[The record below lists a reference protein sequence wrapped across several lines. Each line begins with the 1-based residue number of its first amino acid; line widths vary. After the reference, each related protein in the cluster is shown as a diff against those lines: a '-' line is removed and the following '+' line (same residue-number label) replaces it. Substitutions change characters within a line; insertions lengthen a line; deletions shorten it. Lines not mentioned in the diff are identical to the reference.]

1 MTQEVLIDIRGL
13 TVEYASRGGL
23 LGRDKRSVRV
33 LDDLDLEIFR
43 GETLGVVGESGC
55 GKTTLANALL
65 RFVKAKSGQVL
76 FDGRDIVTMDRKT
89 LRRLRGEVQMVFQNP
104 FSSLD
109 PRMDVTAIVAEP
121 IVTHTEL
128 RGERLKE
135 RVEELLVEVGL
146 DAEHMR
152 RHAHEMSGG
161 QAQRVALARAV
172 ALNPKFLI
180 LDEPT
185 SALDVSVQAQI
196 VNLLLKIQ
204 EDLGLTYMFITH
216 ALGVVQHVSDRITVL
231 YLGEIVEIASR
242 DDISRSPRHPYTQAL
257 FASTPIPDPDSGRE
271 RIILEGQVPSLAD
284 PPPGCR
290 FHTRCP
296 HVMEICRIEKPVAHT
311 VGDGHWAVCHLL
323 TTGHAG

>member
-1 MTQEVLIDIRGL
+1 
-13 TVEYASRGGL
+13 
-23 LGRDKRSVRV
+23 
-33 LDDLDLEIFR
+33 
-43 GETLGVVGESGC
+43 
-55 GKTTLANALL
+55 
-65 RFVKAKSGQVL
+65 L

-109 PRMDVTAIVAEP
+109 PRMDVMAIVAEP

>member
-1 MTQEVLIDIRGL
+1 MTPDALVDIQQL
-13 TVEYASRGGL
+13 TVEYASRGGF
-23 LGRDKRSVRV
+23 LGRNKRRVRV
-33 LDDLDLEIFR
+33 LEDLDLEIFR

-65 RFVKAKSGQVL
+65 RFVKPTSGQVL
-76 FDGRDIVTMDRKT
+76 FDGRDIVAMDRRS
-89 LRRLRGEVQMVFQNP
+89 LRKLRSEVQMVFQNP

-121 IVTHTEL
+121 IVTHTDL

-196 VNLLLKIQ
+196 VNLLVKLQ
-204 EDLGLTYMFITH
+204 EDYGLTYMFITH
-216 ALGVVQHVSDRITVL
+216 ALGVVQHVSDRISVL

-242 DDISRSPRHPYTQAL
+242 DDISISPQHPYTQAL

-296 HVMEICRIEKPVAHT
+296 HVMEVCRREKPGAYT
-311 VGDGHWAVCHLL
+311 VGDGHWAACHLL
-323 TTGHAG
+323 TTGHTG

>member
-1 MTQEVLIDIRGL
+1 MTQEVLVDIQDL

-23 LGRDKRSVRV
+23 LGRNKRSVRV
-33 LDDLDLEIFR
+33 LEDLDLEIFR

-89 LRRLRGEVQMVFQNP
+89 LRQLRGEIQMVFQNP

-121 IVTHTEL
+121 IVTHTDL
-128 RGERLKE
+128 RGERLRE

-196 VNLLLKIQ
+196 VNLLVKLQK
-204 EDLGLTYMFITH
+204 DHGLTYMFITH
-216 ALGVVQHVSDRITVL
+216 ALGVVQHVSDRISVL

-242 DDISRSPRHPYTQAL
+242 DDISRSPQHPYTQAL

-296 HVMEICRIEKPVAHT
+296 HVMEVCRSEKPAAHI
-311 VGDGHWAVCHLL
+311 VGDRHWAACHLL
-323 TTGHAG
+323 TTGHTG